1 MSNRKKQV
9 RATFRR
15 VVFERDHG
23 KCRMCGATEDLAAHH
38 ITDRTKMP
46 NGGYV
51 RDNGITLC
59 PPCHE
64 KAEQYH
70 SSNGTK
76 YEKGWSPVD
85 LYTKIGTDYESAYI
99 ASRRMVGYDPDAPP
113 ADIGE
118 YEYG

>member
-1 MSNRKKQV
+1 V

-23 KCRMCGATEDLAAHH
+23 KCKMCGATEDLAAHH
-38 ITDRTKMP
+38 ITDRTEMP

-64 KAEQYH
+64 KAEEYH

-76 YEKGWSPVD
+76 YEKGWSPDD
-85 LYTKIGTDYESAYI
+85 LYMKIGTDYESAYL
-99 ASRRMVGYDPDAPP
+99 AARRM
-113 ADIGE
+113 DIYNYECPIDLGE
-118 YEYG
+118 DECG